1 MKVYRLC
8 PIVAA
13 GLFLWG
19 VSLQSASVEAPF
31 ETPQTYGSAEV
42 SRLIE
47 MDSTCTLL
55 CDIESFPPVVGQAIP
70 VHLEGVEV
78 PVGGAVNREVAA
90 FLQQVLTPETQEPP
104 SIVLKNIRRGI
115 TFSLV
120 ADVEVD
126 GKDLA
131 QMLVDK
137 GLARRIIRLDAE
149 SQAEDSAAAAQGES
163 SQQTESAKQTGFVA
177 SRTSKIFHR
186 PDCSHAKRID
196 PARVVVFQTRQEAEQ
211 NGRRP
216 CKTCNP

>member
-1 MKVYRLC
+1 MKVSRFC
-8 PIVAA
+8 SIVAA
-13 GLFLWG
+13 GILLWG
-19 VSLQSASVEAPF
+19 VSLQSASVEAPCQ
-31 ETPQTYGSAEV
+31 TPRTYGSAEV

-47 MDSTCTLL
+47 MDSTCTML
-55 CDIESFPPVVGQAIP
+55 CDIEAFPPVVGQAIP
-70 VHLEGVEV
+70 VHLEGVEI
-78 PVGGAVNREVAA
+78 PAGGAVNREVTV

-104 SIVLKNIRRGI
+104 SIVLKNIRRGA

-149 SQAEDSAAAAQGES
+149 PKAEGSAAVAQAES
-163 SQQTESAKQTGFVA
+163 SQPAGSAKQTGFVA
-177 SRTSKIFHR
+177 SRTSKVYHR